1 MANLQRYGSLEGTQR
16 QHKLSGNTKHDDST
30 RSFGLMLLL
39 LLLPSLICARSDPM
53 QRVFSVLARFG
64 RQRRV
69 DISKASYLNSGQ
81 ISLGLVILTQQH
93 LVFHSPS
100 TEPTVFYDID
110 WQQSYALVRHAKI
123 AHFVEERFDKK
134 TANIVSNLLTLGHT
148 SVADLREA
156 YFSSSSHHE
165 QVVNGSKINGT
176 KVNGDALL
184 SHTNG
189 GTSIVN
195 GTSHQDH
202 DDESLASP
210 EEFYNIIQT
219 LMEHGWI
226 IQVAE
231 AQYLSAEDMHN
242 IARQQA
248 LNDEWGGA
256 VPTGTKDK
264 DRLAHLIMANK
275 RRIRDAWLELPN
287 FSSRKRKAN
296 DSDFGSNKR
305 TKLNGGG
312 QYGSAGGSDHSS
324 EDDLVIR
331 VNPEKAAVAMRNQ
344 YLVSLVEQRINT
356 TTARIYEIL
365 LRSLEKNIPR
375 CFEEHS
381 DPPPANIEDQPQWEP
396 NLDHVVNT
404 KDIAQRAKIVGL
416 DICNGLDPNAVARIT
431 KNTVNK
437 EGVLSQP
444 VDAASLSFHERQE
457 IIEAH
462 LSLLVDH
469 PFRFVTWH
477 ARGQYRVDF
486 DLMARSL
493 IQQEIENTVLARKS
507 TVAMKLI
514 RALKKKGKL
523 DERQLCNTMMS
534 SANDVRGIVN
544 DLTVQGFVQTQEVP
558 KVDRREA
565 KLSLHLIW
573 YDVQRAREKLLHDT
587 YKGQVRILQRIAF
600 EREKIQELLSKANRT
615 DVAGN
620 ETKYLKQTE
629 LDDLKKWK
637 EVQEKLL
644 LQLSREDDLVAV
656 LRDYCGPL
664 LTA

>member
-1 MANLQRYGSLEGTQR
+1 MSYTQR
-16 QHKLSGNTKHDDST
+16 ETPILAELCTFLVEDMYGE
-30 RSFGLMLLL
+30 L
-39 LLLPSLICARSDPM
+39 AA
-53 QRVFSVLARFG
+53 RVFSVLARFG

-69 DISKASYLNSGQ
+69 EISKASYLNSSQ

-100 TEPTVFYDID
+100 TEATVFYDID

-123 AHFVEERFDKK
+123 AHFVEERFNKK
-134 TANIVSNLLTLGHT
+134 SANVISNLLTLGHT
-148 SVADLREA
+148 SLADLRDA
-156 YFSSSSHHE
+156 YFQPSQQE
-165 QVVNGSKINGT
+165 EGAVNGKKPNGIKANGDTTINGQ
-176 KVNGDALL
+176 
-184 SHTNG
+184 
-189 GTSIVN
+189 TSLVN
-195 GTSHQDH
+195 GTEHDDH
-202 DDESLASP
+202 DDETLASP
-210 EEFYNIIQT
+210 EELYGIIQT
-219 LMEHGWI
+219 LMEHGWV

-248 LNDEWGGA
+248 LNDQWGGS

-264 DRLAHLIMANK
+264 DRLAQLIMANK
-275 RRIRDAWLELPN
+275 RRTRDAWLEVPN

-296 DSDFGSNKR
+296 ESDYGSSKR
-305 TKLNGGG
+305 TKLNGEG
-312 QYGSAGGSDHSS
+312 QYGSAGSYHHSP

-331 VNPEKAAVAMRNQ
+331 VNPEKAAVAMRNE
-344 YLVSLVEQRINT
+344 YLVSLVEQRISY
-356 TTARIYEIL
+356 TTARVYEIL

-375 CFEEHS
+375 CFEEHP

-396 NLDHVVNT
+396 NPDHVVNT
-404 KDIAQRAKIVGL
+404 KDIAQRAKILGL
-416 DICNGLDPNAVARIT
+416 DICNGLDPAAVARVT
-431 KNTVNK
+431 KTTSNDK
-437 EGVLSQP
+437 GVLAQP
-444 VDAASLSFHERQE
+444 VDHSSLSFHERSE
-457 IIEAH
+457 IVEAH
-462 LSLLVDH
+462 LRLLVDH
-469 PFRFVTWH
+469 PLHFVNWH

-486 DLMARSL
+486 DLMAKSL

-507 TVAMKLI
+507 TVAMKLL

-523 DERQLCNTMMS
+523 DERQLCNTMMA
-534 SANDVRGIVN
+534 SANDIRGIVN
-544 DLTVQGFVQTQEVP
+544 DLTVQGFVQTQEIP

-573 YDVQRAREKLLHDT
+573 YDMQRAREKLLHDT

-600 EREKIQELLSKANRT
+600 EREKIQELLTKANRT

-644 LQLSREDDLVAV
+644 LQLARQDDLVAV

>member
-1 MANLQRYGSLEGTQR
+1 MSYTQR
-16 QHKLSGNTKHDDST
+16 ETPILAELCTFLVEDMYGE
-30 RSFGLMLLL
+30 L
-39 LLLPSLICARSDPM
+39 AA
-53 QRVFSVLARFG
+53 RVFSVLARFG
-64 RQRRV
+64 RQRRAE
-69 DISKASYLNSGQ
+69 ISKASYLTSSQ

-100 TEPTVFYDID
+100 NEPIVFYDID

-134 TANIVSNLLTLGHT
+134 SANVISNLLTLGHT

-156 YFSSSSHHE
+156 YFPPDQGQE
-165 QVVNGSKINGT
+165 EAVNGRKINGT
-176 KVNGDALL
+176 KINGDA
-184 SHTNG
+184 SNG
-189 GTSIVN
+189 DTSLVN
-195 GTSHQDH
+195 GSSHDEH
-202 DDESLASP
+202 DDETMGSP
-210 EEFYNIIQT
+210 EELYSIIQT
-219 LMEHGWI
+219 LMENGWVM
-226 IQVAE
+226 QVAE

-248 LNDEWGGA
+248 LNDHWGGA
-256 VPTGTKDK
+256 VPTGIKDK

-275 RRIRDAWLELPN
+275 RRIRDAWLETPN

-296 DSDFGSNKR
+296 DSDYGSNKR
-305 TKLNGGG
+305 TKINGQG
-312 QYGSAGGSDHSS
+312 QYGSAGSFDHSP

-344 YLVSLVEQRINT
+344 HLVSLVEQRISY
-356 TTARIYEIL
+356 TTARLYEIL

-375 CFEEHS
+375 CFEDCP
-381 DPPPANIEDQPQWEP
+381 DPLPVNIEDQPQWEP
-396 NLDHVVNT
+396 NPDHVVNT
-404 KDIAQRAKIVGL
+404 KDIAQRAKVLGL

-431 KNTVNK
+431 KNSVGK
-437 EGVLSQP
+437 DGVLSQP
-444 VDAASLSFHERQE
+444 VDPSSLSFHERSE
-457 IIEAH
+457 IVEAH

-469 PFRFVTWH
+469 PLRFVTWH

-486 DLMARSL
+486 DLMAKSL

-507 TVAMKLI
+507 TVAMKLL

-573 YDVQRAREKLLHDT
+573 YDIQRAREKLLHDT

-644 LQLSREDDLVAV
+644 LQLAREDDLVAV

>member
-1 MANLQRYGSLEGTQR
+1 MSYTQR
-16 QHKLSGNTKHDDST
+16 ETPILVELCTFLVEDMYGELAS
-30 RSFGLMLLL
+30 
-39 LLLPSLICARSDPM
+39 
-53 QRVFSVLARFG
+53 RVFSVLARFG
-64 RQRRV
+64 RQRRAE
-69 DISKASYLNSGQ
+69 ISKASYLNSNQ

-100 TEPTVFYDID
+100 TEPVVFYDID

-134 TANIVSNLLTLGHT
+134 TANVVSNLLTLGHS

-156 YFSSSSHHE
+156 YFASYKGE
-165 QVVNGSKINGT
+165 EGAVNGT
-176 KVNGDALL
+176 KVNGSVNGVNGNGDT
-184 SHTNG
+184 SKTNG
-189 GTSIVN
+189 T
-195 GTSHQDH
+195 HREQDEETLGSP
-202 DDESLASP
+202 DELYA
-210 EEFYNIIQT
+210 IIQT
-219 LMEHGWI
+219 LMEHGWV

-242 IARQQA
+242 VARQQA
-248 LNDEWGGA
+248 LNDRWGGA
-256 VPTGTKDK
+256 VPTGIKDK
-264 DRLAHLIMANK
+264 DMLAHLIRENK
-275 RRIRDAWLELPN
+275 RRMRDAWLEVPQ
-287 FSSRKRKAN
+287 FSSRKRKA
-296 DSDFGSNKR
+296 DDFDYGSNKR

-312 QYGSAGGSDHSS
+312 QYGSTGGSESS
-324 EDDLVIR
+324 AEDDLVIR
-331 VNPEKAAVAMRNQ
+331 VNPEKAAVAMRNE
-344 YLVSLVEQRINT
+344 YLVSLVEQRISYS
-356 TTARIYEIL
+356 TARLYEIM

-375 CFEEHS
+375 CFEEYP
-381 DPPPANIEDQPQWEP
+381 DPPPLNVEDQPQHEP
-396 NLDHVVNT
+396 NLEHVVNA
-404 KDIAQRAKIVGL
+404 KDVAQRAKIL
-416 DICNGLDPNAVARIT
+416 NIDICNGLDPNAIARIV
-431 KNTVNK
+431 KNTTVGK
-437 EGVLSQP
+437 DGVLSP
-444 VDAASLSFHERQE
+444 AVDPSSLNFHERLE
-457 IIEAH
+457 LVEAH
-462 LSLLVDH
+462 FKLLEDH
-469 PFRFVTWH
+469 PFRFVVWQ

-486 DLMARSL
+486 DVMAKTL

-507 TVAMKLI
+507 NIGMKLI

-523 DERQLCNTMMS
+523 DERQLCNTMMAS
-534 SANDVRGIVN
+534 PNDIRTIVN

-600 EREKIQELLSKANRT
+600 ERKKIQELLSKANRT

-620 ETKYLKQTE
+620 ETKYLKQSE

>member
-1 MANLQRYGSLEGTQR
+1 MSYTQR
-16 QHKLSGNTKHDDST
+16 ETPILAELCTFLVEDMYGE
-30 RSFGLMLLL
+30 L
-39 LLLPSLICARSDPM
+39 AA
-53 QRVFSVLARFG
+53 RVFSVLARFG
-64 RQRRV
+64 RQRRAE
-69 DISKASYLNSGQ
+69 ISKASYLTSSQ

-100 TEPTVFYDID
+100 TEPIVFYDID
-110 WQQSYALVRHAKI
+110 WQQSYSLVRHAKI

-134 TANIVSNLLTLGHT
+134 SANVISNLLTLGHT
-148 SVADLREA
+148 SVADLRKA
-156 YFSSSSHHE
+156 YFPPSQGQEEAVNGKKVNGTKTNGDASNGDTSL
-165 QVVNGSKINGT
+165 VNGS
-176 KVNGDALL
+176 
-184 SHTNG
+184 SH
-189 GTSIVN
+189 
-195 GTSHQDH
+195 DEH
-202 DDESLASP
+202 DDEVLGSP
-210 EEFYNIIQT
+210 EELYSIVQNLI
-219 LMEHGWI
+219 EHGWV

-248 LNDEWGGA
+248 LNNEWGGA

-275 RRIRDAWLELPN
+275 RRIRDAWLEVPN

-296 DSDFGSNKR
+296 DFDHGSNKR
-305 TKLNGGG
+305 TKVNGQG
-312 QYGSAGGSDHSS
+312 QYGSAGGFDHSP

-344 YLVSLVEQRINT
+344 HLVSLVEQRISY
-356 TTARIYEIL
+356 TTARLYEIL
-365 LRSLEKNIPR
+365 LRSLEKSIPR
-375 CFEEHS
+375 CFEDYP
-381 DPPPANIEDQPQWEP
+381 DPFPANIEDQPQWEP
-396 NLDHVVNT
+396 NPDHVVNT
-404 KDIAQRAKIVGL
+404 KDIAQRAKIIGL

-431 KNTVNK
+431 KNTVSK
-437 EGVLSQP
+437 DGVLSQP
-444 VDAASLSFHERQE
+444 VDPSSLSFHERSE
-457 IIEAH
+457 IVEAH

-469 PFRFVTWH
+469 PLRFVTWH

-486 DLMARSL
+486 DLMAKSL

-507 TVAMKLI
+507 TVAMKLL

-544 DLTVQGFVQTQEVP
+544 DLTVQGFVQTQEIP

-565 KLSLHLIW
+565 KLSMHLIW

-600 EREKIQELLSKANRT
+600 EREKIEELLSKANRT

-644 LQLSREDDLVAV
+644 LQLAREDDLVAV